1 MLAFALSAFLALVQ
15 ASQTGTV
22 VGLVKLPDDSKPA
35 QAAHVTLLPPKYADM
50 WNKQVQQRLDNY
62 WEIFKPELLVNKD
75 HVTEILRMAHL
86 ESFRFVTSA
95 MRRELGDGRGEVHQ
109 GYSRQW
115 SVRISRNPFRHL
127 SAFRGN
133 DSGRPGHHM
142 VQDGRCGYRR
152 THLRGSRP
160 AGLLNLNTVDR
171 RMLFPGHDDNEGGLV
186 GLLTVLPFVLLS
198 NIFRLCGA
206 GTQCP
211 WRSDYH

>member
-1 MLAFALSAFLALVQ
+1 M
-15 ASQTGTV
+15 
-22 VGLVKLPDDSKPA
+22 
-35 QAAHVTLLPPKYADM
+35 TLLPPKYADM

-95 MRRELGDGRGEVHQ
+95 MRRELGDGASKFIKDTPASGQFEFRG
-109 GYSRQW
+109 
-115 SVRISRNPFRHL
+115 IPFRHV
-127 SAFRGN
+127 SAFRGD

-152 THLRGSRP
+152 THLRGFRP

-171 RMLFPGHDDNEGGLV
+171 RMLLPEHDDNEDGLV
-186 GLLTVLPFVLLS
+186 GLLTILPFVLQS
-198 NIFRLCGA
+198 DIFRLCGA
-206 GTQCP
+206 GTQRP